1 MLTQNEIDNNEK
13 EIQLEYKI
21 IALNKDNRELKQKLA
36 TLIDKEK
43 YLQSTLSHIQQIH
56 LEYETIYNTNISSLR
71 TRENTLKNQYQLY
84 QSLLDEQYKQNEKR
98 LNEEISQLKD
108 IIKSKDEMISQLSKH
123 NAEIKQTVSKN
134 EITWKYKEQEYEKN
148 LQLKDIQLEEK
159 KATMEKLLNEYS
171 AKVAAIDG
179 QFRNEPQDNNVN
191 ENTQNEQVEITEES
205 HDDTYVGNE
214 GLVDG
219 ENKEESLLED
229 RIKPY
234 KQ

>member
-1 MLTQNEIDNNEK
+1 MLTQNEN
-13 EIQLEYKI
+13 EIQLQDKI
-21 IALNKDNRELKQKLA
+21 ITLNKDNRELKQKLT

-56 LEYETIYNTNISSLR
+56 LEYETLYNTNIANLR

-84 QSLLDEQYKQNEKR
+84 QTILEEQYNQNEKR
-98 LNEEISQLKD
+98 LNDEILQLKD
-108 IIKSKDEMISQLSKH
+108 IIKSKDEMISQLSKL

-148 LQLKDIQLEEK
+148 LQLKNIQLEEK
-159 KATMEKLLNEYS
+159 KTMMEKLLNEYS
-171 AKVAAIDG
+171 EKVAAIDG
-179 QFRNEPQDNNVN
+179 QFRDEPQDNNVN
-191 ENTQNEQVEITEES
+191 ENIQNEQVEITEES